1 MKKVESLIKPT
12 TKIQDLNLFFP
23 RCHQTFVSSIG
34 VGDEGHLHI
43 LTRWGL
49 SGSCF
54 QLSFNVRRNIPVPW
68 SQGDS
73 HRRLWTTLIIIEKAG
88 QKIAPFWTS
97 MISHSIL
104 HKFMLVHFPQK
115 MFNAFF
121 SKGNNS
127 CGKANNHNPSP
138 TNFTNNKHSPNFFLV
153 GYKTFKTNKHMKTFT
168 SLWLDPKFGGKF
180 LSGKSS
186 WFFGA
191 NFWRFTTAT
200 PRGFWGGWK
209 EKKVSCWWN
218 LGGWTTDMKIG
229 GWVCRSLFLDIYV
242 YCEIHVLCIDIY
254 IYHISYISIYYIC
267 IYVFVLI

>member
-1 MKKVESLIKPT
+1 MKKVESLVKPT
-12 TKIQDLNLFFP
+12 TKIQDLNLFYP

-127 CGKANNHNPSP
+127 CGKATNNPSP
-138 TNFTNNKHSPNFFLV
+138 TPSPTTSPPPFFWWAIKPSKQTNTTKHSHPYGWTQSLVESFCQAKARDFLV
-153 GYKTFKTNKHMKTFT
+153 LTFGDLPQQLLEVSGGVGKKKKGQLLMESWRVNHRYENWGVGVQVIV
-168 SLWLDPKFGGKF
+168 SIYIWILW
-180 LSGKSS
+180 
-186 WFFGA
+186 
-191 NFWRFTTAT
+191 NTCT
-200 PRGFWGGWK
+200 
-209 EKKVSCWWN
+209 
-218 LGGWTTDMKIG
+218 
-229 GWVCRSLFLDIYV
+229 V
-242 YCEIHVLCIDIY
+242 YNIS
-254 IYHISYISIYYIC
+254 IYHIYLYT
-267 IYVFVLI
+267 IYVSMYL